1 LYKIEYK
8 IRKQREKERR
18 RFLNQMTCIVPP
30 PVFRPDREGSF
41 PSPFPPYPPGMI
53 GGDFDL
59 FPQFQGTQ
67 IHIVRTLSNGK
78 IITL

>member
-1 LYKIEYK
+1 
-8 IRKQREKERR
+8 
-18 RFLNQMTCIVPP
+18 MTCIVP

-59 FPQFQGTQ
+59 FPQFQGTLN
-67 IHIVRTLSNGK
+67 TSSKK
-78 IITL
+78 IK